1 MIGPIDHAKSMHF
14 QYDLASLVQS
24 RGLQV
29 PLLTL
34 PKGHHVCSFSHSS
47 TLHALK
53 SLGLAVPREESC
65 NHGTK
70 PHNPVIQGNIWW
82 TLVDSLGDVSDVH
95 TYGKFDP
102 CTSSEIQTPGDSW
115 GTWRSPRYKLR
126 RQLEGNWI
134 NWFRLWIFTLGHA
147 GRKVLDHPVSLI
159 LVSRRVAR
167 TTCTFERFSGLLQR
181 SIDEHKT
188 MPRFCSVCFL
198 QSVYQAGFS
207 RWGVDCLSFK
217 LYLNSPNAM
226 SLAIEI
232 PNLAS
237 PTSRPFSLS
246 SSPCDSFILK
256 PDPFL

>member
-134 NWFRLWIFTLGHA
+134 NWFRLWIFYLGPCWKESTQSSCFTDFGFTE
-147 GRKVLDHPVSLI
+147 GRQNYVHLREV
-159 LVSRRVAR
+159 
-167 TTCTFERFSGLLQR
+167 FSAFAE
-181 SIDEHKT
+181 I
-188 MPRFCSVCFL
+188 
-198 QSVYQAGFS
+198 Y
-207 RWGVDCLSFK
+207 RW
-217 LYLNSPNAM
+217 
-226 SLAIEI
+226 
-232 PNLAS
+232 
-237 PTSRPFSLS
+237 T
-246 SSPCDSFILK
+246 
-256 PDPFL
+256 

>member
-14 QYDLASLVQS
+14 QCDLASLVQS

-34 PKGHHVCSFSHSS
+34 PKCHHVCSFSHSS

-70 PHNPVIQGNIWW
+70 PHNHHGIQGSIWW

-95 TYGKFDP
+95 TCGKFDP
-102 CTSSEIQTPGDSW
+102 CTSSEIQPPGDSW

-134 NWFRLWIFTLGHA
+134 NWFRLWNFTLGQA
-147 GRKVLDHPVSLI
+147 GRKVLNHPVSLI

-167 TTCTFERFSGLLQR
+167 TTCTFERFSVLLQR
-181 SIDEHKT
+181 SIHEHKT
-188 MPRFCSVCFL
+188 MARFCIVF
-198 QSVYQAGFS
+198 VFFN
-207 RWGVDCLSFK
+207 LSIK
-217 LYLNSPNAM
+217 PA
-226 SLAIEI
+226 SLAGV
-232 PNLAS
+232 
-237 PTSRPFSLS
+237 
-246 SSPCDSFILK
+246 
-256 PDPFL
+256 